1 MSSIASQLMPLD
13 SLHRICWFDKKM
25 INKQTITGLL
35 SGYKKEHAS
44 MVSQFLCW
52 CALDSIKVLYDKSK
66 ADNKS
71 EKLHQ
76 KTYTPRCCSTM
87 NDNEA
92 NVRIYL

>member
-1 MSSIASQLMPLD
+1 
-13 SLHRICWFDKKM
+13 M
-25 INKQTITGLL
+25 INNQTITGLL

-44 MVSQFLCW
+44 MVRNFSVG
-52 CALDSIKVLYDKSK
+52 ALDSIKVLYNKKK
-66 ADNKS
+66 ADNKG

-92 NVRIYL
+92 NDRIYLCISYIDLNLS